1 MKSFTFSIF
10 IAAWSLQI
18 FAQKPTPKADTEE
31 TDFTAPTK
39 KSWLYNFEKRQTKMI
54 QLLRLTEPQKRSLDT
69 LNDRFVTQRVQLQEE
84 NTHNLR
90 ARLAQLE
97 ILRRERE
104 TKFRNLLTDAQL
116 EKWNNLRKGQR
127 RKTFKKK

>member
-1 MKSFTFSIF
+1 
-10 IAAWSLQI
+10 
-18 FAQKPTPKADTEE
+18 
-31 TDFTAPTK
+31 
-39 KSWLYNFEKRQTKMI
+39 MI
-54 QLLRLTEPQKRSLDT
+54 QLLSLNVQQKRSLDT

-84 NTHNLR
+84 NTLNLR
-90 ARLAQLE
+90 ARLAELE

-127 RKTFKKK
+127 KKTFRKK

>member
-1 MKSFTFSIF
+1 MKSSIF
-10 IAAWSLQI
+10 SLILLALSIQTY
-18 FAQKPTPKADTEE
+18 AQHTQPKAESDESE
-31 TDFTAPTK
+31 FTVPTK
-39 KSWLYNFEKRQTKMI
+39 NSWLGNFEKRQTKMI
-54 QLLRLTEPQKRSLDT
+54 QLLSLNVQQKRSLDT

-84 NTHNLR
+84 NTLNLR
-90 ARLAQLE
+90 ARLAELE

-127 RKTFKKK
+127 KKTFRKK